1 MVRLHV
7 SLAAC
12 LLLML
17 ASCATPSNVAP
28 GHDPLVVNAEQAQQ
42 SAFEAVDSFLAF
54 EHAHRDLLWS
64 VDPGIKRAADRLR
77 QTFPGANESLLRAI
91 DAYKSNRTQEL
102 RANLN
107 TWLAVVET
115 ARVEAQRWVAT
126 AAER

>member
-1 MVRLHV
+1 MKPNILLIPVIALAL
-7 SLAAC
+7 LAA
-12 LLLML
+12 
-17 ASCATPSNVAP
+17 CATPSNVAP

-42 SAFEAVDSFLAF
+42 AAFEAVDSFLSF
-54 EHAHRDLLWS
+54 EHSQRDLLWAL
-64 VDPGIKRAADRLR
+64 DPGIKRAADRLR
-77 QTFPGANESLLRAI
+77 ETFPAANDSLLRAI
-91 DAYKSNRTQEL
+91 DAYKANRAPDL